1 MTLPVNTTNLF
12 DGIPDEL
19 PEELF
24 TTLLAADGLR
34 IERIVSQGHASP
46 PGFWYDQD
54 ENEWVVVLEGSAGIQ
69 FEGAGEPLE
78 LRRGSCL
85 NIPAHTRHRVAWTDP
100 KEKTIWLAIHFSN
113 PQISQ
118 INTD

>member
-1 MTLPVNTTNLF
+1 VNTTNLF

-46 PGFWYDQD
+46 PG
-54 ENEWVVVLEGSAGIQ
+54 
-69 FEGAGEPLE
+69 
-78 LRRGSCL
+78 L
-85 NIPAHTRHRVAWTDP
+85 NIPAHARHRVAWTDP